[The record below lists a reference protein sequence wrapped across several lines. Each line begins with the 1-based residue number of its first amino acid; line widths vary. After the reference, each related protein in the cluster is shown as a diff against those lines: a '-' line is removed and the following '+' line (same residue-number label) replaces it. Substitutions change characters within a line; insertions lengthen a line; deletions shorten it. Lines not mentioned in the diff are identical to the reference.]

1 MKTKLNSNRDL
12 LKSNNYDNNA
22 NNSENVFVF
31 LPKLKK
37 NKKYKKNKIKKN
49 YIEIKSESKI
59 NNINK
64 SDIIL
69 DDYLETE
76 IKDMAF
82 YEVIEREKI
91 PF

>member
-1 MKTKLNSNRDL
+1 M
-12 LKSNNYDNNA
+12 
-22 NNSENVFVF
+22 
-31 LPKLKK
+31 KK